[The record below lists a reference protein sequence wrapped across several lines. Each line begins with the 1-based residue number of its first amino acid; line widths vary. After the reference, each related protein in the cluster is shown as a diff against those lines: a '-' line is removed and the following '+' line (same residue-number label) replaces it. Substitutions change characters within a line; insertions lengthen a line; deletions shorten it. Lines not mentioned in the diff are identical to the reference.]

1 MSQWTSSSDTIT
13 PLEDEEIW
21 DLLSM
26 IPIGRLATAAA
37 GEPDIFPVNFAVVD
51 REIYINTT
59 PGSKLVE
66 AAVNPRVAFEVDQWG
81 PDFARSVVVKGTV
94 KILDTEAEL
103 ATAEATGLFSYTT
116 TEKTEWLRISP
127 TDVTGRRFA
136 RAVREGE

>member
-1 MSQWTSSSDTIT
+1 MSQWTSSDTIT

-21 DLLSM
+21 DLLAM

-37 GEPDIFPVNFAVVD
+37 GEVDIFPVNFAVAD

-66 AAVNPRVAFEVDQWG
+66 AVVNPRVAFEIDQWG
-81 PDFARSVVVKGTV
+81 PDFAHSVVLKGV
-94 KILDTEAEL
+94 AKLLDTEAEL
-103 ATAEATGLFSYTT
+103 AVAERTGLVSYTT

-127 TDVTGRRFA
+127 TEVTGRRFV
-136 RAVREGE
+136 RAVPDA

>member
-1 MSQWTSSSDTIT
+1 MTQWTSSDTIT

-21 DLLSM
+21 ELLSR
-26 IPIGRLATAAA
+26 ISVGRLATAAA
-37 GEPDIFPVNFAVVD
+37 GEPDIFPVNFAVAD

-66 AAVNPRVAFEVDQWG
+66 AAVNPRVAFEVDQWD
-81 PDFARSVVVKGTV
+81 PDFAHSVVVKGVV

-103 ATAEATGLFSYTT
+103 AVAEATGLVSYTT

-127 TDVTGRRFA
+127 TEITGRRF
-136 RAVREGE
+136 VRPLPGE